1 MCVIQSRDSNDDD
14 PPQEEPKSSAL
25 RCERK
30 KEGRKSALK
39 TTRSTMMRCCS
50 TMPTTHARAAFVAAT
65 MHPNNQRRNVAM
77 MRGETTR
84 LEEEGFGW
92 CLAAQQKPQLL
103 QQQRRR
109 TKATTRVAARR
120 RGGGFE
126 DDHHHHHHHS
136 ESSPERRKKEN
147 AAKKKKNEMSSPI
160 ADADAD
166 PRLDHPEMDAPRR
179 ESGASSSSSSFARDQ
194 SKAPNDNQQHSKKKK
209 KTPTTKKKNPNA
221 TATRTATTKE
231 NVKISN
237 ASATKNGKKTTT
249 AATNANANV
258 TTKEEEEALPK
269 KEEEEVE
276 DEDQAPK
283 HETTV
288 LSKEQFQ
295 MQKKRLELLI
305 EEKEWA
311 VEEARDTSARSSVK
325 LQRVLDYVNA
335 VEAYKELCSSR
346 VPDTVSDFL
355 GNYVNVLCLP
365 KHAKGYD
372 EALSFLGIDFEDLDE
387 DDLEITHEDFMRET
401 EHYMRIEQRYDS
413 ERKSAKGSIED
424 QDEYYDDD
432 DEYYDDDDELLD
444 ALLGGDAN
452 YIAEM
457 KLPLELHLA
466 QDIDGNW
473 RWLEDDLGRV
483 LRRKPEGDFI
493 FRLMSFEDLMNE
505 GLNVNCLREEVDPN
519 ELIDFSKCR
528 SFEDA
533 RRAMKEAT
541 DALRNM
547 EADGWVVE
555 KSFSAT
561 ATSWGASSSGDS
573 TDSVFDIKEEG
584 SGRHLCMTK
593 ELRPLRTMSHVD
605 GLHPEEDEKS
615 KREVIRREEAAG
627 AMAKDAFDSFDDN
640 E

>member
-1 MCVIQSRDSNDDD
+1 M
-14 PPQEEPKSSAL
+14 
-25 RCERK
+25 
-30 KEGRKSALK
+30 
-39 TTRSTMMRCCS
+39 MMRCCS
-50 TMPTTHARAAFVAAT
+50 TMPTTTTAT
-65 MHPNNQRRNVAM
+65 MHPNTHRRRNVAM
-77 MRGETTR
+77 MRGETTTR

-92 CLAAQQKPQLL
+92 CLAAQQQKPRLL

-126 DDHHHHHHHS
+126 DDHHHP

-179 ESGASSSSSSFARDQ
+179 ESGASSSSSSSSSFARDQ

-269 KEEEEVE
+269 KEEEVE

-424 QDEYYDDD
+424 QDEYYDDDDDD

>member
-1 MCVIQSRDSNDDD
+1 
-14 PPQEEPKSSAL
+14 
-25 RCERK
+25 
-30 KEGRKSALK
+30 
-39 TTRSTMMRCCS
+39 MMRCCS
-50 TMPTTHARAAFVAAT
+50 TMPFVAAT
-65 MHPNNQRRNVAM
+65 MHPNNQRRNNVAMMM
-77 MRGETTR
+77 MRGETTMRR
-84 LEEEGFGW
+84 LEEEEGFGW
-92 CLAAQQKPQLL
+92 CLAAQQQKPQQLL
-103 QQQRRR
+103 QQRRRR
-109 TKATTRVAARR
+109 TKAMTTRVAARR

-126 DDHHHHHHHS
+126 DDHHHHHHS

-179 ESGASSSSSSFARDQ
+179 ESGASSSSSSSSSFARDQ
-194 SKAPNDNQQHSKKKK
+194 SKAPNDNQQHSKKKKKK

-413 ERKSAKGSIED
+413 ERKSAKGSTED
-424 QDEYYDDD
+424 QDEYYDDDDD

>member
-1 MCVIQSRDSNDDD
+1 
-14 PPQEEPKSSAL
+14 
-25 RCERK
+25 
-30 KEGRKSALK
+30 
-39 TTRSTMMRCCS
+39 
-50 TMPTTHARAAFVAAT
+50 MPTTTAT
-65 MHPNNQRRNVAM
+65 MHPNTHRRRNVAM
-77 MRGETTR
+77 MRGETTTR
-84 LEEEGFGW
+84 LEEEGFG
-92 CLAAQQKPQLL
+92 CLVQQKRLL
-103 QQQRRR
+103 RQQRRR
-109 TKATTRVAARR
+109 MKATRVAARR
-120 RGGGFE
+120 RGGFE
-126 DDHHHHHHHS
+126 DDHHHP

-166 PRLDHPEMDAPRR
+166 PRLDPEMDAPRR
-179 ESGASSSSSSFARDQ
+179 ESGASSSSSSSSSFARDQ

-209 KTPTTKKKNPNA
+209 KKKTTTKKKNPNA
-221 TATRTATTKE
+221 TATRTATTK
-231 NVKISN
+231 
-237 ASATKNGKKTTT
+237 NGKKTTT
-249 AATNANANV
+249 TATNANANV
-258 TTKEEEEALPK
+258 TTKEEEDALPK
-269 KEEEEVE
+269 KEEEEEEVE

-413 ERKSAKGSIED
+413 ERKSAKGSVED

-432 DEYYDDDDELLD
+432 EDDEYYDDDDDDELLD

-615 KREVIRREEAAG
+615 KREVIRLEEAAG

>member
-1 MCVIQSRDSNDDD
+1 MRTNAVARGPGGGDFF
-14 PPQEEPKSSAL
+14 EE
-25 RCERK
+25 EEK
-30 KEGRKSALK
+30 KYE
-39 TTRSTMMRCCS
+39 
-50 TMPTTHARAAFVAAT
+50 
-65 MHPNNQRRNVAM
+65 NNQ
-77 MRGETTR
+77 
-84 LEEEGFGW
+84 
-92 CLAAQQKPQLL
+92 Q
-103 QQQRRR
+103 
-109 TKATTRVAARR
+109 
-120 RGGGFE
+120 
-126 DDHHHHHHHS
+126 
-136 ESSPERRKKEN
+136 
-147 AAKKKKNEMSSPI
+147 EMSS
-160 ADADAD
+160 ASSSTNNGSSSSSSSSSKASSSSSHVDAGAKNE
-166 PRLDHPEMDAPRR
+166 LDPEMDLPRR
-179 ESGASSSSSSFARDQ
+179 NNNKDHAAASSSSSSFARE
-194 SKAPNDNQQHSKKKK
+194 QQPTKKESASRDSKKKK
-209 KTPTTKKKNPNA
+209 VPPAATKKKSNDTNKNNNNNNN
-221 TATRTATTKE
+221 ATRTMTTKE
-231 NVKISN
+231 NATISN
-237 ASATKNGKKTTT
+237 SSVPKRSAKKSSGAITATTMATANNNTTT
-249 AATNANANV
+249 NNNNTK
-258 TTKEEEEALPK
+258 TKEEGEETCSSK
-269 KEEEEVE
+269 KEEDVEE

-283 HETTV
+283 HETTI
-288 LSKEQFQ
+288 LSKEQFET
-295 MQKKRLELLI
+295 QKKRLELLI

-311 VEEARDTSARSSVK
+311 VEEARDNAARSSVK

-387 DDLEITHEDFMRET
+387 DDLEITHEDFLRET
-401 EHYMRIEQRYDS
+401 EHYMRIEERYDS
-413 ERKSAKGSIED
+413 ERKETGGSFED
-424 QDEYYDDD
+424 EGEYYED
-432 DEYYDDDDELLD
+432 DEEEYYEDDEDLLE

-483 LRRKPEGDFI
+483 LKRKPEGDFI

-528 SFEDA
+528 SFDDA

-541 DALRNM
+541 EALRNM

-561 ATSWGASSSGDS
+561 AASFGASSSGDS
-573 TDSVFDIKEEG
+573 TDSVFDIREES

-605 GLHPEEDEKS
+605 GLHPEEDEKCE
-615 KREVIRREEAAG
+615 REIHREEAAG
-627 AMAKDAFDSFDDN
+627 AMARDAFDSFDDN

>member
-1 MCVIQSRDSNDDD
+1 
-14 PPQEEPKSSAL
+14 
-25 RCERK
+25 
-30 KEGRKSALK
+30 
-39 TTRSTMMRCCS
+39 MMRCCS
-50 TMPTTHARAAFVAAT
+50 TMPFVAAT
-65 MHPNNQRRNVAM
+65 MHPNNQRRNNVAMMM
-77 MRGETTR
+77 MRGETTMRR
-84 LEEEGFGW
+84 LEEEEGFGW
-92 CLAAQQKPQLL
+92 CLAAQQKPQQLL
-103 QQQRRR
+103 QQRRRR
-109 TKATTRVAARR
+109 TKAMTTRVAARR

-179 ESGASSSSSSFARDQ
+179 ESGASSSSSSSSSFARDQ
-194 SKAPNDNQQHSKKKK
+194 SKAPNDNQQHSKKKKKK

-413 ERKSAKGSIED
+413 ERKSAKGSTED
-424 QDEYYDDD
+424 QDEYYDDDDD

>member
-1 MCVIQSRDSNDDD
+1 
-14 PPQEEPKSSAL
+14 
-25 RCERK
+25 
-30 KEGRKSALK
+30 
-39 TTRSTMMRCCS
+39 MMLRCCS
-50 TMPTTHARAAFVAAT
+50 TMPTTTAT
-65 MHPNNQRRNVAM
+65 MHPNTHRRRNVAM
-77 MRGETTR
+77 MRGETTTR

-92 CLAAQQKPQLL
+92 CLAAQQQKPRLL

-126 DDHHHHHHHS
+126 DDHHHP

-179 ESGASSSSSSFARDQ
+179 ESGASSSSSSSSSFARDQ
-194 SKAPNDNQQHSKKKK
+194 SKAPNDNQQHSK
-209 KTPTTKKKNPNA
+209 KKKNPNA

-269 KEEEEVE
+269 KEEEVE

-424 QDEYYDDD
+424 Q